1 MITKAMRLAVLA
13 TVLFTLVACSSTG
26 TSVPKPTQLQAITSQ
41 LQLVKHWSVAVGAG
55 DSDGHSV
62 RQPVIAEEQIIAVA
76 AQGNVAAY
84 TLDKGV
90 INWQVDLA
98 EPISAGVGQAGK
110 LLLLA
115 TQSGKLLALDSVDGT
130 LVWQA
135 KTSSEVLTVPQ
146 ANASIVVVQTIDGK
160 VSAHQVSD
168 GQFLWSYTA
177 NLPSLTVRGTSTP
190 VVTENFTYAG
200 FASGRLVALDNQS
213 GKLIWQQS
221 ISAAKGRSEIE
232 RLVDIDGALKLVDNT
247 LYVTSYQGA
256 LSAVDAFTGAVKWQ
270 QPLSSLTSV
279 QLIHGVILVVD
290 ADDNVLAYD
299 ASLGHVLWQNNALK
313 YRLLGSP
320 MGLGGHAMVIDAQGY
335 AHLLQLSDGAF
346 LGRQKIGTQGARIGS
361 QRYQNN
367 IYILSQDGRLMRLG
381 LK

>member
-1 MITKAMRLAVLA
+1 MAIGHVQMITKAMRLAVLA

-115 TQSGKLLALDSVDGT
+115 TQSGKLLALDIVDGN

-160 VSAHQVSD
+160 VSAYQVSD

-200 FASGRLVALDNQS
+200 FANGRLVALDNQS

-232 RLVDIDGALKLVDNT
+232 RLVDIDGALKLVYNT
-247 LYVTSYQGA
+247 MKRI
-256 LSAVDAFTGAVKWQ
+256 SADE
-270 QPLSSLTSV
+270 
-279 QLIHGVILVVD
+279 
-290 ADDNVLAYD
+290 
-299 ASLGHVLWQNNALK
+299 
-313 YRLLGSP
+313 
-320 MGLGGHAMVIDAQGY
+320 
-335 AHLLQLSDGAF
+335 
-346 LGRQKIGTQGARIGS
+346 
-361 QRYQNN
+361 
-367 IYILSQDGRLMRLG
+367 
-381 LK
+381 